1 MHLSQEKWVHRVARG
16 GDSMP
21 EFELNTLKPLRKFLI
36 EHGGHVKMR
45 RLAPEKAEMRRRR

>member
-1 MHLSQEKWVHRVARG
+1 
-16 GDSMP
+16 MP
-21 EFELNTLKPLRKFLI
+21 EFELSTLKPLRKFLI